1 MKILGLTGGI
11 GSGKSVVAELLQIM
25 GIPVYDSD
33 ARSKNLC
40 NTDERLIKSI
50 SNLFGPELYKDGL
63 LDGKLLA
70 DHIFGDETALKA
82 INALIHPVVV
92 RDFMEWCKLNCQYP
106 ILVMESAIIFE
117 AGLEHLFDRIIT
129 ITAPEETRIERVCK
143 RNGISSESVKARL
156 KNQISESERV
166 SKSDFIIV
174 NDDVQAVL
182 PQVIKIVHSLS
193 L

>member
-1 MKILGLTGGI
+1 MLKIGLTGGI

-33 ARSKNLC
+33 ASSKNMC
-40 NTDERLIKSI
+40 NTDESLIKSMI
-50 SNLFGPELYKDGL
+50 SLFGPELYKDGL

-70 DHIFGDETALKA
+70 DHVFGNETALKA
-82 INALIHPVVV
+82 VNALIHPVVV
-92 RDFMEWCKLNCQYP
+92 RDFMEWCKLNSQYP

-129 ITAPEETRIERVCK
+129 VTAPEEIRIERICK
-143 RNGISSESVKARL
+143 RNGMSSESVKVRL
-156 KNQISESERV
+156 KNQISESERI
-166 SKSDFIIV
+166 SKSDIIIV
-174 NDDVQAVL
+174 NDGVQAVL
-182 PQVIKIVHSLS
+182 PQVIKIVQSLS